1 MAYEICGIC
10 GRFFEKN
17 GRKYCGHCY
26 KKDQEEY
33 AKVKDY
39 ILKHKG
45 TNAMEVSKATD
56 IPLKTIYRFIDEER
70 IDIAK
75 KANIMNEGWNNGY

>member
-10 GRFFEKN
+10 GRFFKKD
-17 GRKYCGHCY
+17 GRKYCDPCY
-26 KKDQEEY
+26 QKDQEEY
-33 AKVKDY
+33 AKVRDY

-45 TNAMEVSKATD
+45 TNAMEISKAIN

-70 IDIAK
+70 ISIDS
-75 KANIMNEGWNNGY
+75 KANITKEGWHYGN